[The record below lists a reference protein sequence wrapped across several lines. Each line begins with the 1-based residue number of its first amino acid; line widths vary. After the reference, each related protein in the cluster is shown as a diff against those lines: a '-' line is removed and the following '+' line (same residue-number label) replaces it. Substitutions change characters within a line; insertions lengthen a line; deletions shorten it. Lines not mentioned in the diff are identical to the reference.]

1 MYSCHDGFS
10 PGDAPH
16 TAALV
21 QVAATAAFD
30 ASAVVTR
37 FSSVAATDALTAAA
51 VGRTTS
57 GARCDAFP
65 DSLAVGA
72 ADARS
77 EAADRKAAAGRCS
90 SSLPP
95 PAAVLLVAAPA
106 GPDVLASAAA
116 ATVVFAAAASAGAAG
131 VAADMMVAGLSTSLV
146 SPPTTAGGA
155 GGAGEQL
162 EAASE
167 VPMAAGEAPATSARR
182 FWYCLSPGD
191 ASHTAARFNAGAAA
205 AASDASVEARLSA
218 VVATEAFTAPAAGRA
233 ASNFA
238 GRTTSAARCN
248 SADCGSAMGM
258 PVGSTAAAADVATVT
273 CVSFAAAARSG
284 PSFLSAAAAAAPAA
298 VPPPPPIGFD
308 Q

>member
-1 MYSCHDGFS
+1 MYSCQDGFS

-21 QVAATAAFD
+21 QVAATAACD
-30 ASAVVTR
+30 ASAAMTR
-37 FSSVAATDALTAAA
+37 LSSVAATDALTVAD

-65 DSLAVGA
+65 DSLAVAA

-106 GPDVLASAAA
+106 GPDAFASDAA

-146 SPPTTAGGA
+146 SPLAKPPDSHGT
-155 GGAGEQL
+155 
-162 EAASE
+162 SE
-167 VPMAAGEAPATSARR
+167 RSFCFR
-182 FWYCLSPGD
+182 
-191 ASHTAARFNAGAAA
+191 
-205 AASDASVEARLSA
+205 A
-218 VVATEAFTAPAAGRA
+218 VA
-233 ASNFA
+233 
-238 GRTTSAARCN
+238 
-248 SADCGSAMGM
+248 
-258 PVGSTAAAADVATVT
+258 
-273 CVSFAAAARSG
+273 
-284 PSFLSAAAAAAPAA
+284 
-298 VPPPPPIGFD
+298 
-308 Q
+308 